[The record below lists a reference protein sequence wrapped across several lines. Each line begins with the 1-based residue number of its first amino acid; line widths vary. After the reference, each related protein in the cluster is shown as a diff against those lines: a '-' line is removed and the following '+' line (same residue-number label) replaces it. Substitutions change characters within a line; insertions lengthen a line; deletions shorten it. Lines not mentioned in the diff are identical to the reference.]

1 MKCSVTVTQTR
12 HEIISLHIPPISRSF
27 NQPDRLHLYQD
38 VSTPNGEVFPDE
50 TIRKASQLTA
60 ASGNLPYSAEAST
73 PHLHSLRTS
82 RDFDRPKFGSWQP
95 SSGAVLS
102 RIDPLSSQTTI
113 VGNERPLTGQ
123 SLSNK
128 KSEHEDEKVNILI
141 IALMAVVVYL
151 SIVCRIGFSMK
162 KRDIDLH
169 MYMFAYFTLPS
180 PFLPIRVQVT
190 TMYP

>member
-27 NQPDRLHLYQD
+27 NHPDGPHLSPH

-60 ASGNLPYSAEAST
+60 VSGNLPSSVEAST

-82 RDFDRPKFGSWQP
+82 RDFDKPKFGSWQP

-102 RIDPLSSQTTI
+102 RIDPLSSHTPI
-113 VGNERPLTGQ
+113 VGNERSSTGQ
-123 SLSNK
+123 SLSNT
-128 KSEHEDEKVNILI
+128 KSEHEDEKENILI
-141 IALMAVVVYL
+141 IALMAAVVYL
-151 SIVCRIGFSMK
+151 QS
-162 KRDIDLH
+162 
-169 MYMFAYFTLPS
+169 
-180 PFLPIRVQVT
+180 
-190 TMYP
+190 